1 MACRSLH
8 SFRKCATY
16 GHIAAAAE
24 GEAEGEAVVGV
35 CVGYV
40 GSYCLVDRE

>member
-16 GHIAAAAE
+16 GQIAAA
-24 GEAEGEAVVGV
+24 AEGEAVVGV
-35 CVGYV
+35 CVGSV